1 MDITVQSLNIV
12 LLRPQYEV
20 CRANISRLKVLV
32 EDSCSTSG
40 NVGGRRISGTLG
52 SMSLMDLS
60 PHGKIWR
67 ERFLSSGKE
76 ALNFQYERY
85 SLFFLFLL
93 PYFKH

>member
-1 MDITVQSLNIV
+1 MDITVHSLNIV

-32 EDSCSTSG
+32 EDSCTSG
-40 NVGGRRISGTLG
+40 NLGGRRISGTLG

-60 PHGKIWR
+60 PHGQIWR

-85 SLFFLFLL
+85 VQF
-93 PYFKH
+93 